1 MISLDQVLLLEE
13 KVERAVEKIQQL
25 QAENDALRSKCSEL
39 TNALSSKSEQLSTF
53 EQDQSR
59 IENGILK
66 ALDRLAA
73 IENSVL
79 DAAGDAVQP
88 QDSTVYVPEP
98 PVADTNSELPQQEHT
113 DVSGEPLVEPAYKE
127 NFPHQTAETQVPQI
141 PRQEDSV
148 RQEYGTAAYQQQ
160 SYEQDGPEPDFSGE
174 TDIPE
179 DTDDG
184 QENLGFDIF

>member
-79 DAAGDAVQP
+79 DAAGSAVQP
-88 QDSTVYVPEP
+88 QNSTVYVPEP
-98 PVADTNSELPQQEHT
+98 LVADTNSAVPQQEHT
-113 DVSGEPLVEPAYKE
+113 DVSGEPPAEPAYRE
-127 NFPHQTAETQVPQI
+127 NFPRQSAEPQVTQAPA
-141 PRQEDSV
+141 
-148 RQEYGTAAYQQQ
+148 QEYTTAAYQQ
-160 SYEQDGPEPDFSGE
+160 SYEQDSPEQGFPE
-174 TDIPE
+174 EADIPE